1 MKHLLIDGRNII
13 YRAAYAGLGDKL
25 FMQTGA
31 DLFVVFA
38 RFLHHYQVELRPTSI
53 HVFWDDDKANLWRTK
68 ILPTYKGNRSQE
80 PVMANTIS
88 RQFKVILDTYRYLGI
103 RQYFTFGQEADDLI
117 YAFCQIH
124 NEDIIIVSSDKDLR
138 QIEAPNI
145 TIYDPGRKRIIEDRI
160 SPITKALMGD
170 KSDNVDGYYRVGPVT
185 AASLASNEKDLNNFL
200 EKSGRQIFDRNI
212 SLVDL
217 SRNPDVNNNIEYVL
231 SRSKRP
237 TQYDYTQAMARL
249 KHHKVNGI
257 MRESY
262 KLFSSLSTLV

>member
-13 YRAAYAGLGDKL
+13 YRATYAGLGDKL

-38 RFLHHYQVELRPTSI
+38 RFIHHYQTELRPTSV

-80 PVMANTIS
+80 PSVSEAID
-88 RQFKVILDTYRYLGI
+88 RQFKIILDTYRYLGI
-103 RQYFTFGQEADDLI
+103 RQYFAYSQEADDLI
-117 YAFCQIH
+117 YAFCRARQD
-124 NEDIIIVSSDKDLR
+124 DIIIVSSDKDLR
-138 QIEAPNI
+138 QIKASNI
-145 TIYDPGRKRIIEDRI
+145 SIYDPGRKIIIEDRI
-160 SPITKALMGD
+160 SPIAKALMGD
-170 KSDNVDGYYRVGPVT
+170 KSDNIDGYHRIGPKT
-185 AASLASNEKDLNNFL
+185 ADSLASDRANLDKFL
-200 EKSGRQIFDRNI
+200 DRSGRQIFDRNI
-212 SLVDL
+212 NLVDFSL
-217 SRNPDVNNNIEYVL
+217 NPNVHNNIEYVL
-231 SRSKRP
+231 ARSLKP
-237 TQYDYTQAMARL
+237 VQYDYAQAISRL